1 MGELHPGAILE
12 GKYRVQ
18 RLLGEGG
25 MSRVYLVEDL
35 AGTRKWALKLTK
47 NTADIQSTQQ
57 DQYNKFLKEVA
68 ILTTLKHPSL
78 PVIEDYFPYGSQY
91 CIVEEYIEGESL
103 DEHVKHNLPS
113 EADVLGWA
121 ITVCDV
127 LQLLHKNDIIFR
139 DLKPG
144 NLILTKTG
152 TIKMIDFGIARY
164 YKHGKA
170 VDTEL
175 LGTPGYAAPETYGRA
190 QSDARSD
197 IYSLGATMHH
207 LLSGVDPQDK
217 PFHFEQLSKLRT
229 GISVAANSM
238 IMRMLETKPHD
249 RYTTVT
255 EVRRQIESV
264 RSVLSS
270 SPHGSSYSSAAG
282 AASSAPPAPAPLPPQ
297 TFGNQVIKIF
307 SSLVGGVCAVI
318 GILLVLG
325 WFLNVLGDFLF
336 PPTPS
341 KTPYRTRTAVTP
353 TPRPTPTSTPPAEP
367 IKLNEYGDFG
377 AFNVPIAEFTPD
389 FEGITDKGYW
399 SDPLG
404 GVNNIYPPTYITY
417 PTKMTDPQIE
427 LSSDVVRPGG
437 YLDIKF
443 AFKVHY
449 HTTYSR
455 DPWIHDIRIFFA
467 LPVNGDYTTR
477 FGRFFM
483 IPGTVSKYRLFAD
496 DPASGSSSK
505 VSIPVVKDE
514 HYVKGSLRWRPS
526 ENLPPIKY
534 DAVEKWKGPRVILY
548 VSNNN
553 YHWEYTKGFI
563 IGAKKK

>member
-1 MGELHPGAILE
+1 MGKLRPGAVLE
-12 GKYRVQ
+12 GKYRVR

-25 MSRVYLVEDL
+25 MNRVYLVEDL
-35 AGTRKWALKLTK
+35 AGTKKWALKLTK

-68 ILTTLKHPSL
+68 ILTTLRHPNL

-217 PFHFEQLSKLRT
+217 PFHFEPLSKLRP
-229 GISVAANSM
+229 GISVAASSM
-238 IMRMLETKPHD
+238 IMRMVEAKPHD
-249 RYTTVT
+249 RYATVT
-255 EVRRQIESV
+255 EVRRQIESA

-270 SPHGSSYSSAAG
+270 SRRGSSYSSAAG
-282 AASSAPPAPAPLPPQ
+282 AASLAPPASAPPQSSSKQLIQ
-297 TFGNQVIKIF
+297 SFFRIIF
-307 SSLVGGVCAVI
+307 AVI
-318 GILLVLG
+318 GTLVVIG
-325 WFLNVLGDFLF
+325 WIINALTSFLF
-336 PPTPS
+336 FPAPSETPYKTKAAAPSRPVPTVTPS
-341 KTPYRTRTAVTP
+341 
-353 TPRPTPTSTPPAEP
+353 AEP
-367 IKLNEYGDFG
+367 IKLDEYGDFG
-377 AFNVPIAEFTPD
+377 AFDVPIAYSTPD
-389 FEGITDKGYW
+389 FEGITDRGYW
-399 SDPLG
+399 SEPLG
-404 GVNNIYPPTYITY
+404 GVNTIYPPTYITY

-427 LSSDVVRPGG
+427 LSSNVVRPGG

-455 DPWIHDIRIFFA
+455 DPWTHDIRIFFA
-467 LPVNGDYTTR
+467 LPVDGDYTTR

-483 IPGTVSKYRLFAD
+483 IPGTVSHYRLFAD
-496 DPASGSSSK
+496 DPASGDSSK
-505 VSIPVVKDE
+505 VSIPVTKDE
-514 HYVKGSLRWRPS
+514 HYVKGSLRWKPS

-534 DAVEKWKGPRVILY
+534 DAVNRWKGPRVILY